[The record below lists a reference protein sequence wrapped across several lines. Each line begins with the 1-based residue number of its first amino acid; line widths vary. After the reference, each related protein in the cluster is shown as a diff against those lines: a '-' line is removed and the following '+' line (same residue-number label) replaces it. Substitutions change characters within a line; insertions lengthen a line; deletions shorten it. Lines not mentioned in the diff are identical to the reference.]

1 MDPIH
6 PIRPVTRHPGAVAAV
21 RRLERTGEEPRED
34 EPPRRER
41 RKAPAPDPEQ
51 PGVTADG
58 HLDTRA

>member
-6 PIRPVTRHPGAVAAV
+6 PIVPVTRRPAQVDAV
-21 RRLERTGEEPRED
+21 RPLARTGEDPRE
-34 EPPRRER
+34 P
-41 RKAPAPDPEQ
+41 RKAPAPDPEL

>member
-6 PIRPVTRHPGAVAAV
+6 PILPVAVQPAAVAAM
-21 RRLERTGEEPRED
+21 RRLARIGDEPRD
-34 EPPRRER
+34 EQPPPRER
-41 RKAPAPDPEQ
+41 RKAPAPDPPQ

>member
-6 PIRPVTRHPGAVAAV
+6 PIRPVSSNPAAVDAV
-21 RRLERTGEEPRED
+21 RRLARIGDEPRE
-34 EPPRRER
+34 EQPPPRER
-41 RKAPAPDPEQ
+41 RKAPAPAPPQ

>member
-6 PIRPVTRHPGAVAAV
+6 PIRPVSSNPAAVDAV
-21 RRLERTGEEPRED
+21 RRLARIGDEPRE
-34 EPPRRER
+34 EQSPPRER
-41 RKAPAPDPEQ
+41 RKAPAPAPPQ

>member
-6 PIRPVTRHPGAVAAV
+6 PIRPVSSNPAAVDAV
-21 RRLERTGEEPRED
+21 RRLARIGDEPRE
-34 EPPRRER
+34 EHPPPRER
-41 RKAPAPDPEQ
+41 RKAPPPAPPQ